1 MEMKTSG
8 PIGVARV
15 SGSIVY
21 SLMTTLPL
29 DKDLRTNLEDKIARL
44 ATVNQSQFNLL
55 YKQ

>member
-1 MEMKTSG
+1 MKTSG

-29 DKDLRTNLEDKIARL
+29 DKDLRTNLEDKIVRL
-44 ATVNQSQFNLL
+44 ATVDQSLFNLR